1 MRNYACVCFLSIRDL
16 LEIYL
21 RKNMAAFPRS
31 EVLDFASCFERL
43 VLIETLAGFPGNL
56 PSSVLRCYL

>member
-1 MRNYACVCFLSIRDL
+1 
-16 LEIYL
+16 
-21 RKNMAAFPRS
+21 MAAFPRS